1 MKYIGLVILLY
12 KLLIPSVNATTLL
25 QIDTM
30 QLANDAALVFEG
42 EVVFTQV
49 DYIPGGYIYTS
60 VDFLITEVLKGE
72 LVTGQTI
79 TLRFTGGVVDNLTL
93 DIGSRIPA
101 LHERGIYFV
110 EALHA
115 QLVNPLL
122 GWSQGHFIIQSNG
135 TLLAGNDQLV
145 VDIKP
150 VKNKTEAISQGIAS
164 GIKTISKGSVITK
177 SSGENHLQPLSLVE
191 FKRRFKDL
199 RKQK

>member
-1 MKYIGLVILLY
+1 MKYIGLVFLLY

-60 VDFLITEVLKGE
+60 VDFLITEVLKGG
-72 LVTGQTI
+72 LVAGQTI

-115 QLVNPLL
+115 QLANPLL

-150 VKNKTEAISQGIAS
+150 VKNKTEAISPGIAS
-164 GIKTISKGSVITK
+164 GIKTISKASINTK
-177 SSGENHLQPLSLVE
+177 SSGENNLQPLSLVE